1 MKRIEIYIGL
11 SVFALS
17 AKSQVKESRP
27 NVIYIIMDDLGYG
40 DIGCYG
46 SEKIETPNIDRLY
59 KDGISFTQHY
69 TGSPVSAPAR
79 CVLMTGMH
87 SGHAQIRANDEMAY
101 RGAIMNYDSMYVHPG
116 LEGQYPLK
124 AYTMTLGRMMQQ
136 AGYVT
141 GCFGKWGL
149 GAPGTEGTPNKQGFD
164 SFYGYNCQRQAHS
177 YYPAFLYKNE
187 DRVYLANKV
196 LDPHTTKLDAGAD
209 PRDEAAYAKFSQKE
223 YANDLIF
230 DELISFVGQNR
241 KKPFFLMWTTPLPH
255 VSLQAPEKWV
265 KYYVGKF
272 GDEAPYIG
280 KAGIRIPAIV
290 TWPGKIKPSTQSDH
304 ICGFQD
310 VMPTL
315 ADIANIACPETDGIS
330 FLPALLGE
338 TERQKEHEYL
348 YWEYPD
354 PTIGLKAIRMGKWK
368 GIVNNIRKGNS
379 TMELYDLE
387 SDLREEHD
395 VAAEHP
401 DIVRKLTRLME
412 KSHTEPENPKFRF

>member
-124 AYTMTLGRMMQQ
+124 AHTMTLGRMMQQ

-255 VSLQAPEKWV
+255 VSLQAPEYGW
-265 KYYVGKF
+265 GKCF
-272 GDEAPYIG
+272 VHEG
-280 KAGIRIPAIV
+280 GIRIPAIV